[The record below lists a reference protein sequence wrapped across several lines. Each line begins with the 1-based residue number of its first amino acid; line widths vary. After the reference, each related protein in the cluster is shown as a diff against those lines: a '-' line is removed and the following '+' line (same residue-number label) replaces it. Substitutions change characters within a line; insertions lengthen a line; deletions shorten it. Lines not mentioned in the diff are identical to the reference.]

1 MAKKSLDFSTRH
13 DLPVSCGAVV
23 IDSAGQV
30 LLCHVTGHDLWDLPK
45 GMQEAGEPALHTAR
59 RELHEE
65 TGLEF
70 AEDLFVELGCF
81 DFRPDKRLHLFRVRA
96 PERLVELS
104 HLTCVSHFIHPDTG
118 VPTPEM
124 DGFMWASRD
133 DVKRL
138 CGPNMQRVLLSVD
151 W

>member
-13 DLPVSCGAVV
+13 DLPVSCGTVV
-23 IDSAGQV
+23 INSAGQV

-45 GMQEAGEPALHTAR
+45 GMQEEGEPAIHSAR

-81 DFRPDKRLHLFRVRA
+81 DFRPDKRLHLFRVHA
-96 PERLVELS
+96 PASLMDIS
-104 HLTCVSHFIHPDTG
+104 HLICVSHFIHPDTG
-118 VPTPEM
+118 EPTPEM

-133 DVKRL
+133 DVKRR
-138 CGPNMQRVLLSVD
+138 CGPNMQRVLLALH

>member
-1 MAKKSLDFSTRH
+1 MTKRSLDFSTRK
-13 DLPVSCGAVV
+13 DLPISCGTVV
-23 IDSAGQV
+23 INVAGEV

-45 GMQEAGEPALHTAR
+45 GMQEADEPALKTAR

-70 AEDLFVELGCF
+70 AEDLFVEVGCF
-81 DFRPDKRLHLFRVRA
+81 DFRPDKRLHLFMERA
-96 PERLVELS
+96 PASLMDIK
-104 HLTCVSHFIHPDTG
+104 HLTCVSHFVHPETG

-124 DGFMWASRD
+124 DGFCWASRD
-133 DVKRL
+133 DVRRL
-138 CGPNMQRVLLSVD
+138 CGPNMQRVLLGIA